1 MRPELERLQH
11 IEHYLLEP
19 GSAPG
24 ETLWAA
30 RQLLDP
36 ALLPDMEAQQ
46 LVYRGLQVAGRRQL
60 QQELSAIHGRLYGG
74 TRQPRRWLQQ
84 ATAALQ
90 QLRRQ
95 FSRRG

>member
-11 IEHYLLEP
+11 IEQHLLGARP
-19 GSAPG
+19 AP
-24 ETLWAA
+24 EEAVWAA

-36 ALLPDMEAQQ
+36 ALRPDVEAQQ
-46 LVYRGLQVAGRRQL
+46 LVYRELQLAGRRQL
-60 QQELSAIHGRLYGG
+60 RQELSAIHARLYGG

-84 ATAALQ
+84 AAGALQ

-95 FSRRG
+95 LSRRG